1 MNTRKKKMDMTMN
14 KLPETSIDISNED
27 LINSAFVET
36 DLKPCQFCGKTSKVK
51 EKWNERA

>member
-1 MNTRKKKMDMTMN
+1 MARMNTRKKKMDMTMN

-51 EKWNERA
+51 E